1 MTEIKSASDEEMAYS
16 AKGNS
21 DGNNG
26 GLPQQGQ
33 APQAAPKPYMTFAAG
48 QVQQPSGI
56 AGISFDFNYGARV
69 TVPQGEYRVRFIDR
83 KACLTVYDAPASGV
97 LVASSKKYFID
108 FRIEVYEKDK
118 MIFAHDLDLRSQK
131 VLLKFPVGILGD
143 ILAWFPYAEAFR
155 QKHGCQLYCA
165 MDEELAELFKPA
177 YPKIHFLKPEERPE
191 GLYASYYMG
200 IFFPCDDRLHQ
211 PSDFRIRGLH
221 QNAAMI
227 LGLDEGG
234 EPPQLSVKLLP
245 KDKTRKIAGPYVCIA
260 AQSSSQVKYWNNG
273 SGWLGVVKHLKAKG
287 YRVLCIDREN
297 VYGMNSRFNIIPYG
311 VEDFT
316 GKLPL
321 SERIDLLY
329 HADFFIGLSSGL
341 SWVANGVGIPVVLIS
356 GFTLPFNEF
365 ATPYRVINYHVCNGC
380 WNDTQVVFDHK
391 DFEWCPRLKGTDRQF
406 ECSRYITPEAVNKVI
421 DKLMADYQ
429 LDPLA
434 PKQPAPDKAAS
445 AEAESIASAAINKTT
460 AAKTTGKAKK
470 ARIRK

>member
-1 MTEIKSASDEEMAYS
+1 MTEIRSAGEAELA
-16 AKGNS
+16 AIIGKG
-21 DGNNG
+21 
-26 GLPQQGQ
+26 QGK
-33 APQAAPKPYMTFAAG
+33 APAAGIEKPVVVAPKPYMTFDAG

-56 AGISFDFNYGARV
+56 LGICFDFNYGARV
-69 TVPQGEYRVRFIDR
+69 TVPQGEYRVKFIDR
-83 KACLTVYDAPASGV
+83 NACLTVYDAPASGV
-97 LVASSKKYFID
+97 LVTSSKKYFID

-165 MDEELAELFKPA
+165 MAEDLAELFKPA
-177 YPKIHFLKPEERPE
+177 YPKINFLKPEERPE

-245 KDKTRKIAGPYVCIA
+245 KDKTRKIKEPYVCIA
-260 AQSSSQVKYWNNG
+260 AQSSSQAKYWNNG
-273 SGWLGVVKHLKAKG
+273 SGWLNVVKHLKAKG

-297 VYGMNSRFNIIPYG
+297 VYGMKSRFNIIPYG
-311 VEDFT
+311 AEDFT

-365 ATPYRVINYHVCNGC
+365 ATLYRVINYHVCNGC

-421 DKLMADYQ
+421 DKLMADHQ
-429 LDPLA
+429 LYPLA